1 MIWTINDLPWTA
13 LEAYPYISTFLYVF
27 HMLVFLFFIEFVPG
41 IVNDVRASV
50 FCFVRLPFLLVRD
63 VVTSFGDICASR
75 EGQAM
80 VKLSHTS
87 YHCVYSALV
96 KLHYRTARAHRKLM
110 GATIAPLVGF
120 VRSTYDISIG
130 RIHTAKLLL
139 RQIIIHDIYMY
150 PNTLSILALTLT
162 LLLLL
167 NVLSVETQLCLVTVL
182 RHGSTFVVFCAYVLS
197 SWASG
202 AEGNTI
208 QSITTTDQASSP
220 PVLPA
225 SDDTAQE
232 DDGLPAFEDLFAMH
246 LMSEPAPTVK
256 SFIPQ
261 LEQLRDS
268 MAASLT
274 STMICFGEYASTHL
288 YTEATVSAVYTDA
301 VSRLSILAADT
312 VTDELDKFIAEIKG
326 SDAESPPSHP
336 LNRKPRF
343 SERVAGIKVQIEQE
357 RKEKEEEKQN
367 EAMWEAKRKVMWK
380 EPLVEIRVFR
390 DEDY

>member
-1 MIWTINDLPWTA
+1 MIWTINHLPWTA

-27 HMLVFLFFIEFVPG
+27 HVLMFLVFIEFVPG
-41 IVNDVRASV
+41 IINDVRTSV
-50 FCFVRLPFLLVRD
+50 FCFVRLPFLLVHD

-75 EGQAM
+75 EGRAM

-96 KLHYRTARAHRKLM
+96 KLHHRTARAHRKLM

-208 QSITTTDQASSP
+208 ESITTTEQASSP
-220 PVLPA
+220 PVSPA

-246 LMSEPAPTVK
+246 LMSEQAPTVK

-274 STMICFGEYASTHL
+274 NTMICFGEYAT
-288 YTEATVSAVYTDA
+288 
-301 VSRLSILAADT
+301 
-312 VTDELDKFIAEIKG
+312 EIKSSG
-326 SDAESPPSHP
+326 VESPPSHP

-357 RKEKEEEKQN
+357 RKEKEEKKQN
-367 EAMWEAKRKVMWK
+367 EAIWEAKRKVMWK

-390 DEDY
+390 GED

>member
-1 MIWTINDLPWTA
+1 MPKMTWTINHLPWTA

-27 HMLVFLFFIEFVPG
+27 HMLLFLILIEFVPG
-41 IVNDVRASV
+41 IVNDVRAPV
-50 FCFVRLPFLLVRD
+50 FCFVRLPFLLVHD

-75 EGQAM
+75 EGRAM

-96 KLHYRTARAHRKLM
+96 KLHHRTVRAHRKLM

-130 RIHTAKLLL
+130 RIQTAKLLL

-208 QSITTTDQASSP
+208 QSITTTEQASSP

-246 LMSEPAPTVK
+246 LMSEPAPT
-256 SFIPQ
+256 
-261 LEQLRDS
+261 LEQLRDN

-274 STMICFGEYASTHL
+274 NTMICFGEYSSTHL
-288 YTEATVSAVYTDA
+288 YTEATGSAVYADA
-301 VSRLSILAADT
+301 VSRLSILAANI
-312 VTDELDKFIAEIKG
+312 VTDEWDYFIAEINVTG
-326 SDAESPPSHP
+326 VESPPSHP

-367 EAMWEAKRKVMWK
+367 GAIWEAKRKVMWK
-380 EPLVEIRVFR
+380 
-390 DEDY
+390 

>member
-1 MIWTINDLPWTA
+1 MTWTINHLPWTA

-27 HMLVFLFFIEFVPG
+27 HMLLFLILIGFVPG

-50 FCFVRLPFLLVRD
+50 FCFVRLPFLLVHD

-75 EGQAM
+75 EGRAM

-96 KLHYRTARAHRKLM
+96 KLHHRTVRAHRKPM

-130 RIHTAKLLL
+130 RIQTAKLLL

-202 AEGNTI
+202 AEGNTT
-208 QSITTTDQASSP
+208 QSITTTEQASSP

-225 SDDTAQE
+225 SDDAAQE

-256 SFIPQ
+256 SFIP
-261 LEQLRDS
+261 
-268 MAASLT
+268 
-274 STMICFGEYASTHL
+274 
-288 YTEATVSAVYTDA
+288 
-301 VSRLSILAADT
+301 
-312 VTDELDKFIAEIKG
+312 
-326 SDAESPPSHP
+326 
-336 LNRKPRF
+336 
-343 SERVAGIKVQIEQE
+343 
-357 RKEKEEEKQN
+357 
-367 EAMWEAKRKVMWK
+367 
-380 EPLVEIRVFR
+380 
-390 DEDY
+390 